1 MEEIRQEQL
10 RNMQLKERRPQR
22 LAPIHPRD
30 NAEEIGEGLNEIE
43 RPTYDNNQ
51 VEDDNDEI
59 SDKKMSGADEVP
71 REATQMAEAQ
81 DEAQPSAVEQ

>member
-30 NAEEIGEGLNEIE
+30 NGEEIGEGLNEIE

-51 VEDDNDEI
+51 VEDDNNEI
-59 SDKKMSGADEVP
+59 GDKQMSGAEEEP

-81 DEAQPSAVEQ
+81 DEAQPSAVEE

>member
-30 NAEEIGEGLNEIE
+30 DGEDIGEGLNEIE
-43 RPTYDNNQ
+43 RPTYENN
-51 VEDDNDEI
+51 
-59 SDKKMSGADEVP
+59 
-71 REATQMAEAQ
+71 
-81 DEAQPSAVEQ
+81 